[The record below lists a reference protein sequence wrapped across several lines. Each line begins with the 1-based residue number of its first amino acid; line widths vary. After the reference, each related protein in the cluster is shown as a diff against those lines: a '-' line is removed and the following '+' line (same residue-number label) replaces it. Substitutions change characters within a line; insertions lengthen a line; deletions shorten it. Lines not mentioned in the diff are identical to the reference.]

1 MKIARYFDAAILKPD
16 MTPEQVADAIK
27 EAISFDSYTVCV
39 RGCDIDLA
47 VKMTEGTNTKVS
59 CVLDFPYGYGGLEA
73 KRADARAYAAKGVV
87 DIDMVMNYGA
97 ARGGAWDVVEA
108 EIKAVVEEA
117 HAKGVN
123 VKVIFETSQL
133 TVEQIQ
139 KGDGGFHR
147 GGCRFRKD
155 LHRLQWLRRVGRSC
169 SGDARNGEG
178 PLQGEALRR
187 YPQLRDRQ
195 DVCRYGRGSPR
206 HWLQLLQGH
215 LRWRTQ
221 IRSES

>member
-108 EIKAVVEEA
+108 EIKVVVEEA

-133 TVEQIQ
+133 TVEQIKKATEVSIAAGADFVKTSTGFNGSGASVEAVQ
-139 KGDGGFHR
+139 AMLETAKGRCKVKPSGGIRNYETAKMYVDMGVDRLGIGFSSCKAICDGEP
-147 GGCRFRKD
+147 K
-155 LHRLQWLRRVGRSC
+155 
-169 SGDARNGEG
+169 
-178 PLQGEALRR
+178 
-187 YPQLRDRQ
+187 
-195 DVCRYGRGSPR
+195 
-206 HWLQLLQGH
+206 
-215 LRWRTQ
+215 
-221 IRSES
+221 

>member
-133 TVEQIQ
+133 TVEQIKKATEVSIAAGADFVKTSTGFNGSGASVEAVQ
-139 KGDGGFHR
+139 TMLETAKGRCKVKPSGGIRNYETAKMYVDMGVDRLGIGFSSCKAICDGEP
-147 GGCRFRKD
+147 K
-155 LHRLQWLRRVGRSC
+155 
-169 SGDARNGEG
+169 
-178 PLQGEALRR
+178 
-187 YPQLRDRQ
+187 
-195 DVCRYGRGSPR
+195 
-206 HWLQLLQGH
+206 
-215 LRWRTQ
+215 
-221 IRSES
+221 